1 MVKCRGVVT
10 LGHARPK
17 SRSLGD
23 GVIDLALWLNPLD
36 GENPSGEDL
45 RNDPAFHELERLTEP
60 QVKVVHGGHNKPSSE
75 NTIPVDW
82 PAVLDKAEE
91 LRAHGRDLRLL
102 VIVTRALANEQRL
115 AGLAHGLTL
124 IARTFDQHWETMHPA
139 LRPSAS
145 PRDAA
150 LRRINALL
158 DLQNGQDG
166 LLADLRKM
174 TFFAPRPIGPIS
186 GSDLEQGALDERVML
201 LEAASGMNAAEKAAL
216 VSAHGQLLNRVH
228 SGCQA
233 QADQANAEMTT
244 LIADAQAAITALDAV
259 ETALNVRLE
268 GGGAAVPDLK
278 RFLQRLLS
286 TLERNSAIE
295 TATNGA
301 AEPAPT
307 TAVSEMPAR
316 NGHGADTMASMA
328 SYAEPSTGLP
338 DRISSRDDVVKCLD
352 LVVAFYDRTEPS
364 SPIPHLAR
372 RVRRMVHMDFVELME
387 DLAPS
392 GLKEFRLLA
401 GVPDAKKTAQKD
413 ER

>member
-1 MVKCRGVVT
+1 LLGV
-10 LGHARPK
+10 
-17 SRSLGD
+17 

-60 QVKVVHGGHNKPSSE
+60 QVKVVHDGNNKASSQS
-75 NTIPVDW
+75 TVPVDW
-82 PAVLDKAEE
+82 PVVLDKAEQ

-102 VIVTRALANEQRL
+102 VIVTRALANEQGL

-124 IARTFDQHWETMHPA
+124 IARTFDQHWDTMHPA
-139 LRPSAS
+139 LRPNAA

-166 LLADLRKM
+166 LLANLRQM
-174 TFFAPRPIGPIS
+174 TFFAPRAIGPIS
-186 GSDLEQGALDERVML
+186 GRDLEQGALDERVML
-201 LEAASGMNAAEKAAL
+201 LEAASGLNAAEKAAL
-216 VSAHGQLLNRVH
+216 VSAHSQLLNRVR
-228 SGCQA
+228 SGCAA
-233 QADQANAEMTT
+233 QADQANAEMTS

-268 GGGAAVPDLK
+268 GGGAAVPELK

-286 TLERNSAIE
+286 TLERNSTIGA
-295 TATNGA
+295 TTNGA
-301 AEPAPT
+301 AKPAPT
-307 TAVSEMPAR
+307 TASPEMPVR
-316 NGHGADTMASMA
+316 NGHGADPMASMA